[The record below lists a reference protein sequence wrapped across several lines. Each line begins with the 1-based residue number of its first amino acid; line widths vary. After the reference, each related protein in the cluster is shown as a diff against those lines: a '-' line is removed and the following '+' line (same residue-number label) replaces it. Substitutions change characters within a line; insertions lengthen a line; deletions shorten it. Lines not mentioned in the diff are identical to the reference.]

1 MVMSML
7 VLTGNMPN
15 FYDEKPYPKDTLP
28 EITPTDATPPSKPL
42 NVTVTGQTLGTIDLA
57 WDAAA
62 DDQSEVTYEITR
74 GSSLI
79 HVTKNTSAKID
90 YLDPGIEYSFTV
102 IARDRAGNKTYS
114 DTVKASTVAD
124 TTPPAQPTG
133 LRVRAASLNS
143 LILGWS
149 QAADNDMNGSL
160 AYDVYVDDKKVN
172 TEDIY
177 FTSGYRINDLKQATA
192 YSIKIVAKDKS
203 GNTSTSNVFL
213 ASTTATDVTPPSKP
227 FFLKPTKIKK
237 DRVTLEWEP
246 STDDDTK
253 GTITYDVYKGT
264 EKVNPVPLTNTS
276 FTVTDL
282 TPQTEYVFK
291 IVAKDAAGNTSEG
304 YIYEVM
310 TEK

>member
-1 MVMSML
+1 
-7 VLTGNMPN
+7 
-15 FYDEKPYPKDTLP
+15 
-28 EITPTDATPPSKPL
+28 
-42 NVTVTGQTLGTIDLA
+42 
-57 WDAAA
+57 
-62 DDQSEVTYEITR
+62 
-74 GSSLI
+74 
-79 HVTKNTSAKID
+79 
-90 YLDPGIEYSFTV
+90 
-102 IARDRAGNKTYS
+102 
-114 DTVKASTVAD
+114 
-124 TTPPAQPTG
+124 
-133 LRVRAASLNS
+133 
-143 LILGWS
+143 
-149 QAADNDMNGSL
+149 MNGSL